1 MLCGPCVCLL
11 LCLVLSNTVLM
22 KSTVQGTVRAK
33 PSYDVSTAP
42 AQSLGEL
49 ETCQASLMLMMQTEL
64 TSLRTKVS
72 RLENSLHNVENA
84 TSRAVA
90 FTAKISS
97 DRDRNQQGVSLGH
110 QQTVIFNEAI
120 TNVGDAYN
128 TQTGIFTAPVAAT
141 FAFFLTLMGVNDSTD
156 IYLDIVKNGVRLDMV
171 FALGSS
177 DLYDQGSTL
186 LTTHLRVGDQVWVRQ
201 YRGNAVRGGPW
212 TVFTGYLLHAD

>member
-1 MLCGPCVCLL
+1 
-11 LCLVLSNTVLM
+11 M

-64 TSLRTKVS
+64 TSLRTKVGSLENRVTSLRTKVS